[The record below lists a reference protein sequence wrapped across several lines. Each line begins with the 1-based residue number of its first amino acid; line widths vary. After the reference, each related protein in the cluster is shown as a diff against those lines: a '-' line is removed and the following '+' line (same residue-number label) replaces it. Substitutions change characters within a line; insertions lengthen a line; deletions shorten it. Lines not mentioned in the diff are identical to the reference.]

1 MGTPVRSTVRTSKE
15 PKRKFLLQ
23 RNSHCLRMDSKMA
36 IAGTVGGIIGGLV
49 GAVAVTLATRGRGKI
64 QRLHTGDPRSS
75 GVLVHRDIV
84 YLSGQVGII
93 ENIGTSDVVQQ
104 TQETLAKIEKLLA
117 DVGTNKSNI
126 LEARIWLKD
135 IKRDFAA
142 MNGVWNAWVDQESKG
157 VRYCVESQLARENLL
172 VEIQIV
178 ATI

>member
-1 MGTPVRSTVRTSKE
+1 MSGVLGGV
-15 PKRKFLLQ
+15 
-23 RNSHCLRMDSKMA
+23 
-36 IAGTVGGIIGGLV
+36 VGGL
-49 GAVAVTLATRGRGKI
+49 AVALLTRRKPSSVI
-64 QRLHTGDPRSS
+64 QRFHTSDPRSS
-75 GVLVHRDIV
+75 TMVVHNNLV

-93 ENIGTSDVVQQ
+93 ENIGHSDVVQQ
-104 TQETLAKIEKLLA
+104 TQETLVKIEKLLA
-117 DVGTNKSNI
+117 DVGTNKSKI

-157 VRYCVESQLARENLL
+157 VRYCVESHLARENLL

>member
-1 MGTPVRSTVRTSKE
+1 MVCLSTM
-15 PKRKFLLQ
+15 L
-23 RNSHCLRMDSKMA
+23 DSK
-36 IAGTVGGIIGGLV
+36 VLLSGILGGLA
-49 GAVAVTLATRGRGKI
+49 GGLAVALLNRRKTGGEIKRIDK
-64 QRLHTGDPRSS
+64 GDPRASAVVVHG
-75 GVLVHRDIV
+75 GVV

-93 ENIGTSDVVQQ
+93 ENIETSDVVQQ
-104 TQETLAKIEKLLA
+104 TNETLVKIEKLLA

-157 VRYCVESQLARENLL
+157 VRYCVESHLARENLL

>member
-1 MGTPVRSTVRTSKE
+1 MV
-15 PKRKFLLQ
+15 
-23 RNSHCLRMDSKMA
+23 
-36 IAGTVGGIIGGLV
+36 GGLV
-49 GAVAVTLATRGRGKI
+49 GAVAVTLATRGSI
-64 QRLHTGDPRSS
+64 LRLHTGDPRSS

-104 TQETLAKIEKLLA
+104 TQETLVKIEKLLA
-117 DVGTNKSNI
+117 DVGTNKSKI

-157 VRYCVESQLARENLL
+157 VRYCVESHLARENLL